1 MQAKLLSFFAR
12 PPDHPP
18 PCPPTM
24 FRRHQRGKS
33 QSSSISSFDDA
44 AFDDEEVHQ
53 ETPVE
58 VSIGGGQHES
68 TPASSKGRK
77 TAGTG
82 TTSYLAR
89 QRNPESGGWDCLPY
103 KQCIIRQ
110 EVERAN
116 GDQSKPPYAGIV
128 NEQKNLGVR
137 VYIVSYSSDDVLSD
151 VRHIVRLVS
160 KDDRRA
166 PLREKQRCLLYRD
179 ERDRV
184 FNLKVKGESSGLA
197 SQWEAQLLSFSGFE
211 AIVALTVLCR
221 AFPCINMDGEN
232 GVRPGYLTILIGLVL
247 SEEIGFV
254 LVNVAMLIRGM
265 PSVSAYA
272 LNHKVLQDWPRKAI
286 VFLLIMA
293 SAAPPNSATQ
303 RWITLAGVISA
314 ILVLAANIG
323 SRAWVHLK
331 LNPLAYAGPGAVILA
346 FLAAVFTG
354 IVVPFVGHREVR
366 AGGKAAMEVVLRSAF
381 LSAVVFVFSDVDAVQ
396 QFVIVGS
403 EKCNQDAVNI
413 SIGVWYLV
421 TLMTCTFFVARIK
434 TYRPTPEETE
444 PILVEDH
451 SSPVGFV
458 VPSLPDVSIDP
469 SLDAK
474 GAPCCNLKVYIVLA
488 ILLGLTILGTL
499 GFMAF
504 SNEDDSNTKQILEFL
519 P

>member
-1 MQAKLLSFFAR
+1 
-12 PPDHPP
+12 
-18 PCPPTM
+18 M

-33 QSSSISSFDDA
+33 QSSSISSFDDG
-44 AFDDEEVHQ
+44 AFDDEELHQ
-53 ETPVE
+53 KTPPAPQAIE
-58 VSIGGGQHES
+58 VSIGDSQRA

-77 TAGTG
+77 TIGTG

-89 QRNPESGGWDCLPY
+89 ERNLNPEGGGWDCLPY
-103 KQCIIRQ
+103 KQYIIRQ

-128 NEQKNLGVR
+128 NELKNLGVR

-151 VRHIVRLVS
+151 VRHIVSMVS

-197 SQWEAQLLSFSGFE
+197 GQWEAQLLSFSGFE

-254 LVNVAMLIRGM
+254 LVNVSMLIRGM

-272 LNHKVLQDWPRKAI
+272 LNHKVLQDWPRKAV
-286 VFLLIMA
+286 VFLLILA
-293 SAAPPNSATQ
+293 SAAPANSATQ
-303 RWITLAGVISA
+303 RWITLAGVVSTIS
-314 ILVLAANIG
+314 VLAANLG

-331 LNPLAYAGPGAVILA
+331 INPLAYAGPGAVLLA
-346 FLAAVFTG
+346 FLAATFTG
-354 IVVPFVGHREVR
+354 LVVPFIGHREVR

-381 LSAVVFVFSDVDAVQ
+381 LSAACFILSDIDAVQ

-403 EKCNQDAVNI
+403 EMCSQDVVNI
-413 SIGVWYLV
+413 SISVWFFA
-421 TLMTCTFFVARIK
+421 TLIACTFFVARIK

-451 SSPVGFV
+451 ASPVGYV
-458 VPSLPDVSIDP
+458 VPNLPDVNIDP
-469 SLDAK
+469 SLGVK
-474 GAPCCNLKVYIVLA
+474 GAPCCSLKVYYVVA
-488 ILLGLTILGTL
+488 ILLGLAILATL
-499 GFMAF
+499 CFMAF
-504 SNEDDSNTKQILEFL
+504 SDADDSITTQFFDFL